1 MMCLFKEG
9 LLEDYSISLI
19 TLSNI
24 AYDVHKFSQYM
35 ASPRYSHLQTANM
48 VLKSLNTLSQGLFV
62 FSTSKNN
69 LTTFFDAD

>member
-35 ASPRYSHLQTANM
+35 ANPRYSHLQTANM
-48 VLKSLNTLSQGLFV
+48 VLKSL
-62 FSTSKNN
+62 KIH
-69 LTTFFDAD
+69 